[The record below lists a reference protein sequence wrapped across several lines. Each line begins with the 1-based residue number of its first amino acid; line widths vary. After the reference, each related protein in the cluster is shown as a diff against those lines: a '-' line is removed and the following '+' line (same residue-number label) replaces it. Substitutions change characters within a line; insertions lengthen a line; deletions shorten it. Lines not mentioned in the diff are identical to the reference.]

1 MKTMYA
7 GITVSCLLAAA
18 MSDMANAAMVKM
30 CLFYKPSGH
39 ARTDPILS
47 QDCVSDHVHTF
58 YGPQLFHP
66 STTNA
71 DLRNSDPKYS
81 TSPWVENKSLY
92 WHPSIYKV
100 GQDTATGLPTYELAD
115 IAFSGPYYRWDKAAP
130 APAVEAFPP
139 GFQMIAGM
147 NPNMPGVNLF
157 SECLCPRPCARA
169 DGLCNSDSTFF
180 PSDACGEMGIAMS
193 FPTCWDDSKGIGD
206 TGDHMSHMAY
216 TVDGTVEGACPEGY
230 NRRLPQ
236 IQLFVRI
243 NDYEGG
249 KYTFSDNTLPTDT
262 EVFHADFMN
271 GWDAGALE
279 NIINNCQPAPGTE
292 PGDFNPPCNCDQF
305 LTRKPTMLNF
315 ETEGSDD
322 AQGAKICPID
332 VKSHIV
338 NEEINFTVGGL
349 PRGSCSN
356 PVIQNVPP
364 PFVDECGLTY
374 TPFEFSEENC
384 NSNLV
389 PPPAPVP
396 APVPVPTLTPVS
408 SPTEAPVPFPTA
420 PPQPNP
426 TEAPVPA
433 PIPSPTFVP
442 TASPTDAPVPMCNP
456 LPEPTLAPQPEPTLP
471 PQPEPTLAPQPE
483 PTLPPQP
490 APTTPPQPAPTAPPQ
505 SSECTDDTDLTYK
518 NANSKNCNWV
528 GKKYWKRC
536 YFNWEGA
543 QLWEYCPGAC
553 RECTCY
559 DDNALA
565 YKKNSAQN
573 CDWVADNLDRCDN
586 DWLGHTLEYFCP
598 VTCGVCEYDI
608 EV

>member
-1 MKTMYA
+1 MKSVYA

-71 DLRNSDPKYS
+71 DLRNSDPRYS

-115 IAFSGPYYRWDKAAP
+115 VAFSGPYYRWDKAAP

-147 NPNMPGVNLF
+147 DPNMPGVNLF
-157 SECLCPRPCARA
+157 SECLCPKPCTRA

-180 PSDACGEMGIAMS
+180 PSDACSEMGIAMA
-193 FPTCWDDSKGIGD
+193 FPTCWDDSKGLGD

-243 NDYEGG
+243 HNYEGG

-271 GWDAGALE
+271 GWDEGALE

-292 PGDFNPPCNCDQF
+292 PGDYNPPCNCDQF
-305 LTRKPTMLNF
+305 LTKKPTMLSF
-315 ETEGSDD
+315 DGEGSND
-322 AQGAKICPID
+322 AEAAKICPID

-356 PVIQNVPP
+356 PVINNVPP
-364 PFVDECGLTY
+364 PFVDECGLSY
-374 TPFEFSEENC
+374 NPFEFDEENC
-384 NSNLV
+384 NANPV
-389 PPPAPVP
+389 PEPAPVP

-408 SPTEAPVPFPTA
+408 SPTEPAPTEAPVPPPTSA
-420 PPQPNP
+420 PVPSPTEAPQPEPTEAPVPPPTSAPVPSPTESPLPAP

-433 PIPSPTFVP
+433 PTSAPVPSPT
-442 TASPTDAPVPMCNP
+442 
-456 LPEPTLAPQPEPTLP
+456 E
-471 PQPEPTLAPQPE
+471 
-483 PTLPPQP
+483 PPQP
-490 APTTPPQPAPTAPPQ
+490 APTSAPVPEPEGECIDDPDLAYMDAPW
-505 SSECTDDTDLTYK
+505 
-518 NANSKNCNWV
+518 KNCDWV
-528 GKKYWKRC
+528 AKKYFKRC
-536 YFNWEGA
+536 FFEWDGA
-543 QLWEYCPGAC
+543 ELWEYCPGAC

-559 DDNALA
+559 DDDDLA
-565 YKKNSAQN
+565 YKRDPNKS
-573 CDWVADNLDRCDN
+573 CDWVADNLDRCDK
-586 DWLGHTLEYFCP
+586 DWKGHTLEFFCP